1 MRSLI
6 RFLVQ
11 SILFSVLFACTLTQ
25 VPPISLAA
33 ADLRFVA
40 DTARQTHP
48 ALSANGPT
56 RQAFDLLAQ
65 ALEAKT
71 TATTTPPELYTLSSR
86 LLASLHDGHSLMFP
100 AKTEANLPVRFQ
112 WLVDGLVIAQA
123 VESVGALPGDEVL
136 KVGGITPAVL
146 LEKLRAFIPAEND
159 GHIRALGAWM
169 LPNANILGALGA
181 VQENAVTL
189 ELRKSNGDVVTNN
202 LRLSSERPNVASRAS
217 FGWKL
222 ESNFGLFWLDSCDNT
237 PEYRSALINFFG
249 AVKNANLQNIA
260 LDLRQNSGG
269 DSSVIDALLEFLPAN
284 SVQVFHRPERAGL
297 VTVSHPKPELVF
309 AGKIFVLT
317 SPWTFSSANW
327 IAGIFHDNQLGQLVG
342 EATGNAPTS
351 FGNVKS
357 FTTPN
362 FALRF
367 QISQTLWIRP
377 DISLDPAN
385 TLEPDVLIPATV
397 NDARLGR
404 DPILEWLKTR

>member
-6 RFLVQ
+6 RFLAPV
-11 SILFSVLFACTLTQ
+11 ILVGLLFACTLTQ
-25 VPPISLAA
+25 AAPTSLAA

-40 DTARQTHP
+40 DTARNLHP
-48 ALSANGPT
+48 ALNGGSS

-65 ALEAKT
+65 ALEAKST
-71 TATTTPPELYTLSSR
+71 STTTPTELYALSSR

-100 AKTEANLPVRFQ
+100 GKAEMNLPLRFQ
-112 WLVDGLVIAQA
+112 WLVDGLVIAQT

-146 LEKLRAFIPAEND
+146 LEKLRPFIPAEND
-159 GHIRALGAWM
+159 GHIRALGAWL
-169 LPNANILGALGA
+169 LPNANLLEALGI
-181 VQENAVTL
+181 VHDGVVKL
-189 ELRKSNGDVVTNN
+189 ELRRSNGGIVT
-202 LRLSSERPNVASRAS
+202 LKVELSSQRPNVVTRAS

-237 PEYRSALINFFG
+237 PEYTSALFDFFG
-249 AVKNANLQNIA
+249 AVKNANLQTIA

-284 SVQVFHRPERAGL
+284 LVRVFHRPERIGL
-297 VTVSHPKPELVF
+297 VAVAHPKPDLVF
-309 AGKIFVLT
+309 AGKVFVLIG
-317 SPWTFSSANW
+317 SWTFSSANW
-327 IAGIFHDNQLGQLVG
+327 LVGTLHDNQLGQLIG

-357 FTTPN
+357 FIMPN
-362 FALRF
+362 SGLRF

-385 TLEPDVLIPATV
+385 TLEPNVFIPNTV
-397 NDARLGR
+397 NDIRLGR
-404 DPILEWLKTR
+404 DPILEWLKTQ